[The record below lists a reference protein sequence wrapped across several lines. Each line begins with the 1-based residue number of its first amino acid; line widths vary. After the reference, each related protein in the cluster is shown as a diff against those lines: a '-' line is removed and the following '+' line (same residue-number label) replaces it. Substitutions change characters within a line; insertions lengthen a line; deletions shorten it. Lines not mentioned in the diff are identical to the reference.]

1 MLESYGINKKPTTVK
16 NPQSNSRHER
26 MHQTIAEM
34 IRTQVIICDTEK
46 DIPNE
51 IDYLAQSIAWAMRTA
66 VHTVLDYSP
75 GQLVF
80 NKDMIVHAPTV
91 ANWQLIRAKEKVNQ
105 IKNNDRENKTRT
117 NTTYKKDGKI
127 MIITTKEN
135 RRGKTIGYEHE
146 GPYKIIRVNK
156 NGTVRIQRNGF
167 EETINI
173 RRIKPFVEEKEK
185 EI

>member
-1 MLESYGINKKPTTVK
+1 M
-16 NPQSNSRHER
+16 
-26 MHQTIAEM
+26 
-34 IRTQVIICDTEK
+34 
-46 DIPNE
+46 
-51 IDYLAQSIAWAMRTA
+51 
-66 VHTVLDYSP
+66 
-75 GQLVF
+75 VF
-80 NKDMIVHAPTV
+80 NRDMIVHAPTV

-156 NGTVRIQRNGF
+156 NGTVRI
-167 EETINI
+167 
-173 RRIKPFVEEKEK
+173 
-185 EI
+185 